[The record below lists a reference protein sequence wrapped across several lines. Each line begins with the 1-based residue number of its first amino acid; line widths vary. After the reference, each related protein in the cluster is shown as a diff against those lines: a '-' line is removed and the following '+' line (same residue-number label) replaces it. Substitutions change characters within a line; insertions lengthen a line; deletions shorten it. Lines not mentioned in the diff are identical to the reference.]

1 MLFCQSDGRNLK
13 KSKKKSKKKKK
24 KLLQNNSLYHK
35 YIVKGR
41 NKLPFD
47 M

>member
-1 MLFCQSDGRNLK
+1 MLFCQSDGRNL
-13 KSKKKSKKKKK
+13 KKKKK

>member
-13 KSKKKSKKKKK
+13 KSKKK

>member
-1 MLFCQSDGRNLK
+1 MLFCQSDGRNFK
-13 KSKKKSKKKKK
+13 KKKKK